1 MYTRFKNVCPNIFA
15 SLSRMPKSPIIF
27 GKITIG
33 TAMIST
39 SPFID
44 FKVMQNK
51 EFFEKNPKL
60 MDYVESYKKDKII
73 KIDKKK
79 EECVQE
85 IKLFEEIGI
94 PKKDI
99 YVLSDVPSSNLFK
112 IMGIGSSVFTS
123 VIISPLMLYGS
134 VLTGGY
140 FPVVLSFLTYSGIFV
155 VFTGIG
161 KAIDVSFYGYKKEY
175 LALTEC

>member
-51 EFFEKNPKL
+51 EFFEQNPKFN
-60 MDYVESYKKDKII
+60 DYVESYKKNKRIE
-73 KIDKKK
+73 IDKTK
-79 EECVQE
+79 EDSVFE

-94 PKKDI
+94 PRKDI
-99 YVLSDVPSSNLFK
+99 YVLKYVPSSDLFSTTGAFAS
-112 IMGIGSSVFTS
+112 IIPMVIFT
-123 VIISPLMLYGS
+123 PQMLYAS
-134 VLTGGY
+134 ILTGGITAFV
-140 FPVVLSFLTYSGIFV
+140 FPILADGVIFFSFV
-155 VFTGIG
+155 VIG
-161 KAIDVSFYGYKKEY
+161 KGLDIFLYGYKKEY
-175 LALTEC
+175 VSLC